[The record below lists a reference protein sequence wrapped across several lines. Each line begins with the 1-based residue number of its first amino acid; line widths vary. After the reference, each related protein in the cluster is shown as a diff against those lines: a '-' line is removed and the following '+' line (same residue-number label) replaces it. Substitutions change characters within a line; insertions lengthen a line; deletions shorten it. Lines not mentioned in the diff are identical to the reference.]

1 MERRGTSEPQVHGL
15 PRDAMV
21 GRALDR
27 LHTDTDVPHLLGDL
41 DLHVTAIA
49 LLSGPFVV
57 LCDTAIVPQGL

>member
-1 MERRGTSEPQVHGL
+1 
-15 PRDAMV
+15 MV

-49 LLSGPFVV
+49 LLSGLLVV
-57 LCDTAIVPQGL
+57 LCDTDIVPQGL